1 MSDKEKEEESWSNEE
16 EDWNEEDNEDWGE
29 PSTEPIEIE
38 IETKSR
44 EIVFDLKYVSEHY
57 EFGEEAFKSMTK
69 PNIKKEKYIEDTNFI
84 KPLFE
89 ETVKEFSKL
98 RGQRGQMTVHDMIV
112 RCYNEGLFTL
122 SGSINRQIIPAIKYI
137 LNQMN
142 TLEKDNPKRK
152 TVLTELADAFQ
163 DCQQVQARVILKLY
177 SDLTNQLQSFEKQI
191 LYLFMGQKS
200 QSLNEFITIFHADCD
215 LDHTKVRP
223 SQQRDHLYSAY
234 LDMVGEELGMEGIAA
249 AREDRFLGETIS
261 DIRNGVWEGVSR
273 EIILK
278 AIKNRIYLKQFVEYV
293 LADINCQSDNA
304 DRLID
309 RNLVFK
315 WVDMNMTED
324 KERVFYDEERKNEY
338 KLQDPKEPLEKNK
351 YQPFLSL
358 KFLVKML
365 EKMQMIKRK

>member
-1 MSDKEKEEESWSNEE
+1 MSDKEKEPSWSNEDE
-16 EDWNEEDNEDWGE
+16 EDWSEEEDEEWGE
-29 PSTEPIEIE
+29 PIE
-38 IETKSR
+38 R
-44 EIVFDLKYVSEHY
+44 EVIPEVKKVFDLKYVTEYY
-57 EFGEEAFKSMTK
+57 EFGNEVFKPMTK
-69 PNIKKEKYIEDTNFI
+69 PEVQEEKFIKNTKFI

-89 ETVKEFSKL
+89 KTVLGFAKL
-98 RGQRGQMTVHDMIV
+98 RGQRGQMTVYDMIV

-122 SGSINRQIIPAIKYI
+122 SGSINRLIIPAIKYI
-137 LNQMN
+137 LNEIN
-142 TLEKDNPKRK
+142 KLKKDNPKRK

-177 SDLTNQLQSFEKQI
+177 SDLTNQLQTFEKQI

-223 SQQRDHLYSAY
+223 SKQRDHLYSAY
-234 LDMVGEELGMEGIAA
+234 LDMVGGELGMEGIDA

-261 DIRNGVWEGVSR
+261 DIRTGVWEGVSR

-309 RNLVFK
+309 RDLVFK
-315 WVDMNMTED
+315 WVDENIKED
-324 KERVFYDEERKNEY
+324 KMRVFYNEERTEEY
-338 KLQDPKEPLEKNK
+338 KLQDPSKPLEKNK

-358 KFLVKML
+358 EFLVKML
-365 EKMQMIKRK
+365 EKMEYVKRK